1 MTKEEFKTY
10 IFNKINVSYVI
21 NKPRSKS
28 SKVLN
33 VSPKGITY
41 SIGENGYNKTVSL
54 SELEQVYDILV
65 KVHFISYSIF
75 RDNLKNESKP
85 CNLTTIIGLLLQL
98 KLIIKIRKKQYQSNI
113 FR

>member
-28 SKVLN
+28 KVLN
-33 VSPKGITY
+33 ISQEGIKY
-41 SIGENGYNKTVSL
+41 SIGNIGNNKTVTL
-54 SELEQVYDILV
+54 VELQLAYDILINIR
-65 KVHFISYSIF
+65 FIPYSIF
-75 RDNLKNESKP
+75 RDKLKIKSKP

-98 KLIIKIRKKQYQSNI
+98 KLITKIRKNQYKSNI
-113 FR
+113 FK